1 MIIDCGSNGLVRF
14 GLPQTGL
21 RTFGLGV
28 LVLDPADEGSQFKAA
43 LPQYANSRQSQD
55 SHEAQRLN
63 QYSKGSSLLTS

>member
-28 LVLDPADEGSQFKAA
+28 LVLHSADESFQFKAA
-43 LPQYANSRQSQD
+43 LPQYANGRP
-55 SHEAQRLN
+55 QRLN